1 MNLSIVLDLVVAS
14 TVEWVDFMVEWVEWV
29 EWALADLDLGL
40 VDQDLDL
47 VDLGLDLVVRSSVHF
62 SSHFFMGVMVMVILT
77 TVLQDII
84 VLPLITTKNVKIK
97 KYKKRRLINLL
108 FFYSDIVE

>member
-14 TVEWVDFMVEWVEWV
+14 TVEWVDFMVEWV

-62 SSHFFMGVMVMVILT
+62 SSHFFMGVMVMVMVILT